1 MKVVLKVLILAVL
14 VCFMNRCQHGN
25 LNPDAHSI
33 NPIIGNESWREIF
46 GKEPD
51 GTEDQQLR
59 IQTHLRY
66 VENVL
71 RNKDDSH
78 LSPDEQKKRMQMLDL
93 LCCYWQRGQ
102 FPMNTQ
108 YENQRRPCFIDDNG
122 TICAVGY
129 LVEQTAGLE
138 FAQRINEQF
147 QYAYIGEME
156 MPELDKWIS
165 ESGFTAE
172 EIATIQPSYP
182 HSRPTRKYMVGGIGM
197 SARSIKPGFPSA
209 VLGYE
214 SVTDGFGSLM
224 MRYESLGP
232 KDFIT
237 GLRMGAGLLLNQESS
252 FGFGIGPTYFQDNG
266 RSGMN
271 LKADCAVSVFYATR
285 ERKFIPELKLS
296 YGYDFALSNKSA
308 FPLSR
313 DDFALHLLFKWNYKT
328 KSGLWG

>member
-1 MKVVLKVLILAVL
+1 MKLVLKMLILSSLVL
-14 VCFMNRCQHGN
+14 FMSRCQKGN
-25 LNPDAHSI
+25 MNLQADSI
-33 NPIIGNESWREIF
+33 NPVIGNESWRALF

-51 GTEDQQLR
+51 GTEDPQLR

-66 VENVL
+66 VENLL
-71 RNKDDSH
+71 RNRDASH
-78 LSPDEQKKRMQMLDL
+78 LSPDEQQKRMLLLDHL
-93 LCCYWQRGQ
+93 RYYWQRGQ
-102 FPMNTQ
+102 FPINTQ
-108 YENQRRPCFIDDNG
+108 YENQRRPCFIDNNG

-147 QYAYIGEME
+147 QYAYISDME
-156 MPELDKWIS
+156 LPELDKWIS

-172 EIATIQPSYP
+172 EIATIQPAYP
-182 HSRPTRKYMVGGIGM
+182 HSKPTRKYLVGGIGM
-197 SARSIKPGFPSA
+197 SARSIKHGFPSA

-214 SVTDGFGSLM
+214 SVTDGFGSVM

-237 GLRMGAGLLLNQESS
+237 GFRMGTGVLLNQLSS
-252 FGFGIGPTYFQDNG
+252 FGFGIGPSYFQDNN

-271 LKADCAVSVFYATR
+271 LKADCAVSFFYATR

-313 DDFALHLLFKWNYKT
+313 NDFALHLVLKWNYKT
-328 KSGLWG
+328 KSGGWG

>member
-1 MKVVLKVLILAVL
+1 MHKYIFVLISL
-14 VCFMNRCQHGN
+14 VTVFCGCTKLSKPH
-25 LNPDAHSI
+25 DTI
-33 NPIIGNESWREIF
+33 NPIIGNSSWVETF
-46 GKEPD
+46 GREPD
-51 GTEDQQLR
+51 GTEDNLLR
-59 IQTHLRY
+59 IQTHLRF
-66 VENVL
+66 VENML
-71 RNKDDSH
+71 RNKDVSY
-78 LSPDEQKKRMQMLDL
+78 LSAQDQQKRVNL
-93 LCCYWQRGQ
+93 LNLLRDYWQRGE
-102 FPMNTQ
+102 FPINSKYTD
-108 YENQRRPCFIDDNG
+108 QRRPCFIDDNG

-129 LVEQTAGLE
+129 LVEKTAGLE
-138 FAQRINEQF
+138 FAQHINEQF
-147 QYAYIGEME
+147 QYAFIGDME

-182 HSRPTRKYMVGGIGM
+182 HSKPTRKYIVGGIGM

-232 KDFIT
+232 EDFIT
-237 GLRMGAGLLLNQESS
+237 GLRMGAALLLNQESS
-252 FGFGIGPTYFQDNG
+252 FGFGIGPTYFQDNS

-271 LKADCAVSVFYATR
+271 LKADCAVSIFYVTR

-296 YGYDFALSNKSA
+296 YGYDFALSNKVA

-313 DDFALHLLFKWNYKT
+313 HDLSLHLLFKWNYKT
-328 KSGLWG
+328 KPGLWG

>member
-1 MKVVLKVLILAVL
+1 MKFVLKMLILASLVL
-14 VCFMNRCQHGN
+14 FMSRCQKGN
-25 LNPDAHSI
+25 QNSGSDSI
-33 NPIIGNESWREIF
+33 NPVIGNESWRVLF
-46 GKEPD
+46 GQEPD

-66 VENVL
+66 VENLL
-71 RNKDDSH
+71 RNKDVSH
-78 LSPDEQKKRMQMLDL
+78 LTSEEQKKRMLLLDHL
-93 LCCYWQRGQ
+93 RSYWQRGQ
-102 FPMNTQ
+102 FPLNTQ

-129 LVEQTAGLE
+129 LVEHTAGLE
-138 FAQRINEQF
+138 FAQKINEQF
-147 QYAYIGEME
+147 QYAYINDME
-156 MPELDKWIS
+156 LPELDKWIS
-165 ESGFTAE
+165 ESGFTEE
-172 EIATIQPSYP
+172 EIATIQPTYP
-182 HSRPTRKYMVGGIGM
+182 HSTPIRKYIVGGIGM

-214 SVTDGFGSLM
+214 SISDGFGSVM

-237 GLRMGAGLLLNQESS
+237 GLRMGAGVVLNQLSS
-252 FGFGIGPTYFQDNG
+252 IGFGIGPSYYQDNS

-271 LKADCAVSVFYATR
+271 LKADCAVSIFYITR

-296 YGYDFALSNKSA
+296 YGYDFAISNKNA

-313 DDFALHLLFKWNYKT
+313 HDLALHLLLKWNYKT
-328 KSGLWG
+328 KSGGWG